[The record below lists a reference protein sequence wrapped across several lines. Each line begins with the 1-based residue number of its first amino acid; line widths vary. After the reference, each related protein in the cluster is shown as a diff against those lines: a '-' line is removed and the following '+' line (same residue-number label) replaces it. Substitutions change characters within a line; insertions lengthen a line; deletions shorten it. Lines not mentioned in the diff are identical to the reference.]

1 MLIHNSN
8 RGFMK
13 KYSLF
18 LSLLLLSP
26 LIARENPF
34 FASDE
39 AKKQKVT
46 SNISD
51 ARPQMGTLSYTFPD
65 QARVLKEITF
75 TVQNLDG
82 SIEEKKLQID
92 QSIDWHR
99 ALIISQ
105 GGSAPHL
112 TAKNSSSA
120 ANFGFIQLYSKGK
133 SLTIKSSDPLIR
145 HFALSNPNSIVLDF
159 KHEASFKSDQKTLNA
174 APYLNVSLGN
184 HGKFARATI
193 TLDGHYAYTLSKE
206 NGLITITCK

>member
-1 MLIHNSN
+1 M
-8 RGFMK
+8 
-13 KYSLF
+13 KYSLY

-26 LIARENPF
+26 LFARENPF

-51 ARPQMGTLSYTFPD
+51 ARPQMGTINYTFAD
-65 QARVLKEITF
+65 QARVLKEVTF
-75 TVQNLDG
+75 TIQNLDG

-99 ALIISQ
+99 ALTLSQ
-105 GGSAPHL
+105 SGASARSV
-112 TAKNSSSA
+112 AANSSSA
-120 ANFGFIQLYSKGK
+120 ANFGFLQLYSKGK
-133 SLTIKSSDPLIR
+133 TLTIKTSDPLVR
-145 HFALSNPNSIVLDF
+145 HFALSSPNSIVIDF
-159 KHEASFKSDQKTLNA
+159 KHEASFNSDQKTLNA
-174 APYLNVSLGN
+174 APYMNVSLGN

-206 NGLITITCK
+206 NGLISITCK

>member
-1 MLIHNSN
+1 M
-8 RGFMK
+8 

-26 LIARENPF
+26 LFGRENPF

-51 ARPQMGTLSYTFPD
+51 ARPQMGTVNYTFAD

-75 TVQNLDG
+75 TIQNLDG
-82 SIEEKKLQID
+82 SIEERKVQID

-99 ALIISQ
+99 ALTLSQ
-105 GGSAPHL
+105 GGVSGRS
-112 TAKNSSSA
+112 TATNSSSA
-120 ANFGFIQLYSKGK
+120 ANFGFIQMYSKGK
-133 SLTIKSSDPLIR
+133 TLTIKTADALVR
-145 HFALSNPNSIVLDF
+145 HFALSSPNSIVVDF
-159 KHEASFKSDQKTLNA
+159 KHEASFNSEQKPLNA
-174 APYLNVSLGN
+174 APFLNVSVGN

-206 NGLITITCK
+206 NGLISITCK